1 LEGTPYSYQQ
11 TPCFRLH
18 RAFRNPSKSRVRGA
32 GGLAPLGIEG
42 SGVHGSLSLQSPG
55 SWGASPPRDRGVGV
69 HGSLSPPILRFLPP
83 VALSPLP
90 LLLPAVVRQSYGSRT
105 AVSLWHVSSACKS
118 RWECAPRGPRYGAP
132 RGPRLAGKCD
142 HGRRVH
148 TRRDGVLPIAAGAP
162 GRNRF
167 TRVF

>member
-1 LEGTPYSYQQ
+1 MIRYRALIVAVRCAHRTAMIRDQNRLLALSARSTSGRAGKRPIMCVILEGTPYSYQQ

-90 LLLPAVVRQSYGSRT
+90 LLLPAVVRQSYSGVRP
-105 AVSLWHVSSACKS
+105 VSVPKVDI
-118 RWECAPRGPRYGAP
+118 P
-132 RGPRLAGKCD
+132 
-142 HGRRVH
+142 
-148 TRRDGVLPIAAGAP
+148 VLFSPI
-162 GRNRF
+162 R
-167 TRVF
+167 